1 MFRRDLLLIAALSL
15 CVAATIGSGFYMLGG
30 GTVPVFGAIV
40 ATFAGA
46 LGQLCLLAMAL
57 RQSHEL
63 QDSHKNLASDIL
75 DLSRSSGES
84 KRHSDY
90 LLTQVSELR
99 ADGKRRGEAV
109 AAGFADLKNTYSG
122 LAHEL
127 QTIVAN
133 SPPYAMPAPPPFMQK
148 HQPIPQAQAPVKPA
162 AQQPAES
169 PFGDQLQVS
178 LEPIVD
184 LHTGTTAHYR
194 IHLGMQNNSGQ
205 DLNHEVLLH
214 HADRT
219 GVRAQLDIF
228 VAREAELLLRRLRQ
242 RDPGL
247 NIFIPIGASTLSS
260 PEKLGQL
267 IADRHAA
274 ADVAAGLAFEIP
286 HASLAG
292 LTEVALEGLAVLA
305 RQGAI
310 LALSNVSLAGLD
322 LYSMN
327 TLNVRFVGL
336 DVGAIDPATGPSS
349 AMIGFAQA
357 ARASRIQ
364 MIVTGVANPRMVA
377 SLPQITRLAAG
388 PCFAE
393 PRRVKREMA
402 QETANS
408 FHAAA

>member
-1 MFRRDLLLIAALSL
+1 MLRRDWLLIAALSL

-30 GTVPVFGAIV
+30 GASPVLGAVV
-40 ATFAGA
+40 AAFAGA
-46 LGQLCLLAMAL
+46 LGQLFLLAMAL

-75 DLSRSSGES
+75 DLSRNSGES

-99 ADGKRRGEAV
+99 IDGTRHSEAV
-109 AAGFADLKNTYSG
+109 AAGFADLKNSYST
-122 LAHEL
+122 LANEL

-133 SPPYAMPAPPPFMQK
+133 APAYGISAPLPFMSRSQST
-148 HQPIPQAQAPVKPA
+148 PQAHAPIKPA
-162 AQQPAES
+162 APRPVES

-184 LHTGTTAHYR
+184 IHSGTTAHYR
-194 IHLGMQNNSGQ
+194 VHLGMQLNSGE
-205 DLNHEVLLH
+205 DLSHEVLLY

-247 NIFIPIGASTLSS
+247 NIFVPIGASTLSS
-260 PEKLGQL
+260 PENLGQL
-267 IADRHAA
+267 IADRQAA
-274 ADVAAGLAFEIP
+274 ADVAAGIAFEIP

-322 LYSMN
+322 LHAMN

-357 ARASRIQ
+357 ARASRVQ
-364 MIVTGVANPRMVA
+364 MVVTGVSDPRVVA
-377 SLPQITRLAAG
+377 KLPQITRLASG

-402 QETANS
+402 KKTANS
-408 FHAAA
+408 LHAAA

>member
-1 MFRRDLLLIAALSL
+1 MLRRDWFLIAALSL

-30 GTVPVFGAIV
+30 GASPVLGAVV
-40 ATFAGA
+40 AVFAGA
-46 LGQLCLLAMAL
+46 LGQLFLLAMAL

-99 ADGKRRGEAV
+99 ADGKRHGEAV
-109 AAGFADLKNTYSG
+109 AAGFADLKKSYST

-133 SPPYAMPAPPPFMQK
+133 APAYGISAPPPFMSRSQLA
-148 HQPIPQAQAPVKPA
+148 PQAHAPIKPVA
-162 AQQPAES
+162 PTPIES

-184 LHTGTTAHYR
+184 IHSGTTAHYR
-194 IHLGMQNNSGQ
+194 IHLGMQNNAGQ
-205 DLNHEVLLH
+205 NLTHEVLLH

-322 LYSMN
+322 LYAMN

-402 QETANS
+402 KQS
-408 FHAAA
+408 LHAAA